1 MTLNEKIMNF
11 IATITNAYQDE
22 ENQQPLQKMV
32 LDDNMTEDFV
42 ALIFAMKVFFETA
55 ADRNIDL
62 IDFTHL
68 LNKLAVQHLL
78 EKKEEADENE

>member
-11 IATITNAYQDE
+11 IATITNAYRDE

-42 ALIFAMKVFFETA
+42 AMIFAMKVFFETA
-55 ADRNIDL
+55 TDRDIDL

-78 EKKEEADENE
+78 EKQEKVEENE